1 MAVWQLECESP
12 VRVLLFL
19 LVLVTT
25 VSAEVIGRD
34 QLQANFRL
42 EIERGQAYLVGEF
55 SNRSSRPLPFFLPA
69 GARLN
74 CEVEPCLPIVVGRDL
89 QVTIP
94 PRGTQ
99 RVRVEALSLYAFPH
113 TPGLYNFAHP
123 LDEERQLCKLVQAV
137 WRRQRASQLRGGPL
151 KVAQA
156 VVFLS
161 NGADPKGL
169 AQSFQAE
176 ELQEARAI
184 LQAGR

>member
-1 MAVWQLECESP
+1 MRILI
-12 VRVLLFL
+12 FL
-19 LVLVTT
+19 LVLVAT

-42 EIERGQAYLVGEF
+42 EIDRGQAYLVGEF

-69 GARLN
+69 GARLDG
-74 CEVEPCLPIVVGRDL
+74 EVEPCLPIVVGRDL

-113 TPGLYNFAHP
+113 TPGPYTFALP
-123 LDEERQLCKLVQAV
+123 LDEERKLCKLVQSV
-137 WRRQRASQLRGGPL
+137 WRRQRASQLQGAPL
-151 KVAQA
+151 RVAQA

-161 NGADPKGL
+161 NGADPKSL
-169 AQSFQAE
+169 AQSFRAE
-176 ELQEARAI
+176 EVQEARAI
-184 LQAGR
+184 LQSGR